1 MRTLTVPI
9 PGREYDILIHHGL
22 LQSAGGYIR
31 SQLPR
36 SQKAALVTD
45 TNVAPLYGSAVADSL
60 TQAGFQVETFVI
72 PAGEES
78 KCSAQLSA
86 LWSGFARFSLT
97 RTDCVVALGAGW
109 WGIWRALPPPPSCGG
124 CP

>member
-45 TNVAPLYGSAVADSL
+45 TNVAPLYASTVADSL
-60 TQAGFQVETFVI
+60 TQAAPVRTAAATGPSRPTM
-72 PAGEES
+72 PAAMRS
-78 KCSAQLSA
+78 
-86 LWSGFARFSLT
+86 
-97 RTDCVVALGAGW
+97 
-109 WGIWRALPPPPSCGG
+109 
-124 CP
+124 